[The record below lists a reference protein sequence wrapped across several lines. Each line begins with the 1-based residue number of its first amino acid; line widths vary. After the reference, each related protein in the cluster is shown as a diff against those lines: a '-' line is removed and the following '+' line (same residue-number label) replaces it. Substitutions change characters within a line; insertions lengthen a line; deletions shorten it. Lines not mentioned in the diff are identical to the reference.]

1 MRQEVRVDPEKMI
14 KEAEDSV
21 DDLHLVTDSPGL
33 YPFGHL
39 EVTHRQVQPA
49 RLQSEV
55 KYRRVG
61 RKFSTAEYRIQ
72 YRIKRRAEQHS
83 KSTPQ

>member
-1 MRQEVRVDPEKMI
+1 MRQEVRVHPEKMI

-21 DDLHLVTDSPGL
+21 DDLDLVTDSPGL

-49 RLQSEV
+49 RLHRV
-55 KYRRVG
+55 KL
-61 RKFSTAEYRIQ
+61 STGELGESSARLSTEY
-72 YRIKRRAEQHS
+72 
-83 KSTPQ
+83 STE